1 MKRIASTLKAQLD
14 RKLRKL
20 TKLEDDPL
28 SYSENA
34 VRIVYETI
42 RELKKHVSTHIFP
55 TEKEEIEF
63 FKIIK
68 PHFLS
73 KLIYF
78 NTIYNI
84 ELTKPV
90 AGAKVIAKHY
100 QHHENKLKK
109 FYLQNSEFYRYYRSA
124 NEKLDKNYFLRENH
138 DLKLIVNCHFFQSDF
153 TFSTSHDF
161 IVAQIIANNDL
172 LKFLQKKLANEKQ
185 ITLTEK
191 TTALPKLQWTGTK
204 VALVELIYAVH
215 SSAVINNGNVSL
227 NTLAQTAEAVFSI
240 NLKQF
245 NRIFIEIKGR
255 KSIEQTS
262 FINSLKNNLEK
273 KLEDG
278 GS

>member
-1 MKRIASTLKAQLD
+1 MKIIANTLATQLE
-14 RKLRKL
+14 RKLKKL
-20 TKLEDDPL
+20 VKLEDAPL
-28 SYSENA
+28 SYSEKA
-34 VRIVYETI
+34 IIIVYETI
-42 RELKKHVSTHIFP
+42 SELKKHVSTHNFP

-78 NTIYNI
+78 NAIYNI

-90 AGAKVIAKHY
+90 AGAKAVAKHY
-100 QHHENKLKK
+100 QHCENKLKK
-109 FYLQNSEFYRYYRSA
+109 FYLENIEFYRYYRSA
-124 NEKLDKNYFLRENH
+124 NEKLDKNYFLRGNH

-153 TFSTSHDF
+153 NFSTSHDF
-161 IVAQIIANNDL
+161 IVAEIMANDDL
-172 LKFLQKKLANEKQ
+172 LKFLQKKLTKEAQ
-185 ITLTEK
+185 ITLPEN
-191 TTALPKLQWTGTK
+191 ALTQPKLQWTGTK

-215 SSAVINNGNVSL
+215 SSGVINNGNVSL

-262 FINSLKNNLEK
+262 FLNSLKNNLEK
-273 KLEDG
+273 KLEEG
-278 GS
+278 GR